1 MVLETVVTGNIQ
13 ENCYLAGS
21 PDELLVIDPG
31 DEAEKILS
39 RIEAGNYRVKYVVL
53 THCHYD
59 HIGAAA
65 EVKEETGA
73 QLVICAKE
81 RGNYLDPHVNLMGSL
96 KAGGRLLVPER
107 TVSEGDTLESGGR
120 HFTVIETP
128 GHTSGGMC
136 LLCGGD
142 LFSGDTLFQRGIG
155 RVDLPTG
162 NLRQIIASIKNKLFA
177 LPEETRVYPGHGPAT
192 TIGYE
197 KKHNEVYE
205 WERYQDE

>member
-21 PDELLVIDPG
+21 PDGLLVIDPG

-39 RIEAGNYRVKYVVL
+39 RIKAGNYQVKYVVL

-65 EVKEETGA
+65 EVQEETGA

-81 RGNYLDPHVNLMGSL
+81 KENYLDPRANLMGSL
-96 KAGGRLLVPER
+96 KVGGRLLVPEK
-107 TVSEGDTLESGGR
+107 TVSEGDTLESGSYR
-120 HFTVIETP
+120 FTVIETP

-136 LLCGGD
+136 LLCGGV

-205 WERYQDE
+205 WERNQDE